1 MRFRIGDY
9 VKVKGES
16 GRIRYIGTTKFA
28 AGTWFGV
35 ELERPVG
42 KNNGSVQGVL
52 YFQCQSSDGLH
63 GVFVKEGLLETVAD
77 DVSES
82 VIGSSSASD
91 SLQHLQEQLN
101 AVLAANTE
109 YKDDLNKLQSELN
122 AKLHSYE
129 ILESKLEMQLID
141 NQYLQEAKH
150 LLETKVAEMTKK
162 YQSLQKDYELVLEEL
177 EVSRELEN
185 ELRFVDVDAVSPNEI
200 KLLIER
206 GRLDEK
212 TIAKLNEKIQVRDE
226 NLSKLLKALMDSNS
240 KVNDL
245 GADLVSKTATIAH
258 LKEKLETF
266 SDLEELTEKL
276 SVENGELI
284 EKIKELERSIVE
296 LGQLHELDTK
306 IEANLQKN
314 EHNLRLEIESLKES
328 LFKERNRVKDLESRV
343 GSFGSSSNAKDSMKY
358 NPREHLYA
366 LEVAQQKLFQLEHK
380 YRQCAL
386 ELQISES
393 KRKFDVECQKLRA
406 SSPVSPEYI
415 DLVYDIKSQC
425 EVLNLLKKLS
435 SHDESYLF
443 YKFALSRILHFH
455 QTILTILEY
464 NYNHKLSE
472 KLFKQSRV
480 YVCKIQTIT
489 DEVMSLLND
498 ASGIVQPEVC
508 YSYLKDGLDLCD
520 SHAAEL
526 WENEALFL
534 CQHDLFIKHVW
545 FSINKLLIFETDIA
559 SLRNAHEEMSKLIE
573 SVKLLKFKY
582 EKVFGSLV
590 SQSSSTNFIAKPLL
604 SPADMLRLITNK
616 SFQLLNAE
624 KVTVDEIGDLEGAFE
639 RFASS
644 QVHIELDSSEM
655 DIKPIYELVRAK
667 PVVKDVETDNVAIE
681 VGNKTPEMLMQKNEE
696 ITNLKLNIALLE
708 KNMKLFTKQTSDR
721 IQQLENQVRSLKTE
735 VEAKTTKIAT
745 LEEENKLFRNQSLL
759 QEADFN
765 DIESQRAYN
774 EKIKRMEKLIEL
786 KQRATSSHDID
797 DLTWLAFPKRSKVW
811 KKPTQLQTLSQEI
824 RNLATNA
831 QYVHLN
837 GTNKQHWAPRKT
849 TAKFINACMNEQF
862 RRYQSKK
869 EEAH

>member
-480 YVCKIQTIT
+480 YVCKIQ
-489 DEVMSLLND
+489 MMRL
-498 ASGIVQPEVC
+498 
-508 YSYLKDGLDLCD
+508 
-520 SHAAEL
+520 
-526 WENEALFL
+526 
-534 CQHDLFIKHVW
+534 
-545 FSINKLLIFETDIA
+545 
-559 SLRNAHEEMSKLIE
+559 E
-573 SVKLLKFKY
+573 SFNPKC
-582 EKVFGSLV
+582 
-590 SQSSSTNFIAKPLL
+590 
-604 SPADMLRLITNK
+604 
-616 SFQLLNAE
+616 
-624 KVTVDEIGDLEGAFE
+624 
-639 RFASS
+639 
-644 QVHIELDSSEM
+644 
-655 DIKPIYELVRAK
+655 
-667 PVVKDVETDNVAIE
+667 
-681 VGNKTPEMLMQKNEE
+681 
-696 ITNLKLNIALLE
+696 
-708 KNMKLFTKQTSDR
+708 
-721 IQQLENQVRSLKTE
+721 
-735 VEAKTTKIAT
+735 AT
-745 LEEENKLFRNQSLL
+745 H
-759 QEADFN
+759 
-765 DIESQRAYN
+765 
-774 EKIKRMEKLIEL
+774 
-786 KQRATSSHDID
+786 T
-797 DLTWLAFPKRSKVW
+797 
-811 KKPTQLQTLSQEI
+811 
-824 RNLATNA
+824 
-831 QYVHLN
+831 
-837 GTNKQHWAPRKT
+837 
-849 TAKFINACMNEQF
+849 
-862 RRYQSKK
+862 
-869 EEAH
+869 

>member
-1 MRFRIGDY
+1 
-9 VKVKGES
+9 
-16 GRIRYIGTTKFA
+16 
-28 AGTWFGV
+28 
-35 ELERPVG
+35 
-42 KNNGSVQGVL
+42 
-52 YFQCQSSDGLH
+52 
-63 GVFVKEGLLETVAD
+63 
-77 DVSES
+77 
-82 VIGSSSASD
+82 
-91 SLQHLQEQLN
+91 
-101 AVLAANTE
+101 
-109 YKDDLNKLQSELN
+109 
-122 AKLHSYE
+122 
-129 ILESKLEMQLID
+129 
-141 NQYLQEAKH
+141 
-150 LLETKVAEMTKK
+150 
-162 YQSLQKDYELVLEEL
+162 
-177 EVSRELEN
+177 
-185 ELRFVDVDAVSPNEI
+185 
-200 KLLIER
+200 
-206 GRLDEK
+206 
-212 TIAKLNEKIQVRDE
+212 
-226 NLSKLLKALMDSNS
+226 MDSNS

-644 QVHIELDSSEM
+644 QVHIELDS
-655 DIKPIYELVRAK
+655 DGY
-667 PVVKDVETDNVAIE
+667 
-681 VGNKTPEMLMQKNEE
+681 
-696 ITNLKLNIALLE
+696 
-708 KNMKLFTKQTSDR
+708 
-721 IQQLENQVRSLKTE
+721 
-735 VEAKTTKIAT
+735 
-745 LEEENKLFRNQSLL
+745 
-759 QEADFN
+759 
-765 DIESQRAYN
+765 
-774 EKIKRMEKLIEL
+774 
-786 KQRATSSHDID
+786 
-797 DLTWLAFPKRSKVW
+797 
-811 KKPTQLQTLSQEI
+811 
-824 RNLATNA
+824 
-831 QYVHLN
+831 
-837 GTNKQHWAPRKT
+837 
-849 TAKFINACMNEQF
+849 
-862 RRYQSKK
+862 
-869 EEAH
+869 